1 MTQRL
6 VVIQFPGSN
15 CEYETA
21 AAASAFGFDVD
32 IKRWTISEKEFMS
45 YDAYIL
51 PGGFSF
57 QDRVRAGVVSAKL
70 EVVSFLEKAS
80 NDEKP
85 ILGIC
90 NGCQILA
97 ESGLVPDIN
106 DGREIEIALAPN
118 TRDNKAQGFTC
129 DWVHVKPV
137 NPEKNIFL
145 KHFEEND
152 VIPIPINHGEG
163 HFVLSNIAKQYIDQL
178 ASLRYCTPEG
188 LIDSAY
194 PTNPNGTDANV
205 AGLSN
210 KNGNVFAIMPH
221 PERAT
226 FLKQVPFWIDSEWS
240 ARKRASFKK
249 GEDGGGPWAKMFHSM
264 SDYIATRRG
273 AYANS

>member
-21 AAASAFGFDVD
+21 KAAAAFGFDVD
-32 IKRWTISEKEFMS
+32 IKRWTISEAEFMS
-45 YDAYIL
+45 YDGYIL

-70 EVVSFLEKAS
+70 QVVSYLEKVSRDGKA
-80 NDEKP
+80 

-97 ESGLVPDIN
+97 ETGLVPDIE
-106 DGREIEIALAPN
+106 GAGKIEIALAPN
-118 TRDNKAQGFTC
+118 TRDEKAQGFTC
-129 DWVHVKPV
+129 DWVNVKPV

-145 KHFEEND
+145 RQFDEND

-163 HFVLSNIAKQYIDQL
+163 HFVLSEVAKEGVNQL
-178 ASLRYCTPEG
+178 ASLRYCTSEG
-188 LIDSAY
+188 LVDEAY
-194 PTNPNGTDANV
+194 PINPNGTYANV

-210 KNGNVFAIMPH
+210 VQGNVFAVMPH

-226 FLKQVPFWIDSEWS
+226 FLKQVPLWIDSEWS
-240 ARKRASFKK
+240 AQKRASFLN
-249 GEDGGGPWAKMFHSM
+249 GEDGLGPWSKLFTSM
-264 SDYIATRRG
+264 SDYISTTRG
-273 AYANS
+273 VYANR

>member
-6 VVIQFPGSN
+6 LVIQFPGSN

-21 AAASAFGFDVD
+21 TAAAAAGFDVD
-32 IKRWTISEKEFMS
+32 IKKWTISEAEFMT
-45 YDAYIL
+45 YDGYIL

-70 EVVSFLEKAS
+70 DVVSFLEKVS

-97 ESGLVPDIN
+97 ETGLVPNIKDS
-106 DGREIEIALAPN
+106 REIEIALAPN
-118 TRDNKAQGFTC
+118 TRDSRAQGFTC
-129 DWVHVKPV
+129 DWVYVKPV

-145 KHFEEND
+145 QRYEESD

-163 HFVLSNIAKQYIDQL
+163 HFVLSDIAKQYVNQL
-178 ASLRYCTPEG
+178 SSLRFCTSEG
-188 LIDSAY
+188 IVDSSY

-221 PERAT
+221 PERAA
-226 FLKQVPFWIDSEWS
+226 FLKQVPLWINNEWS
-240 ARKRASFKK
+240 TLKRNNFLK
-249 GEDGGGPWAKMFHSM
+249 GEDGEGPWAKMFLSM
-264 SDYIATRRG
+264 SDYIASSRG
-273 AYANS
+273 VYAKR